1 MQGEFGIAGVTFN
14 GRQELLEKLWL
25 EIYEGDDRRMVELI
39 PEPENKY
46 DPNAVRIDV
55 NMDGIKKDIGYVPK
69 DINQNILALLIDDR
83 IKYARLIKIS
93 KVPDKNI
100 FGGVIEYEVS
110 EK

>member
-25 EIYEGDDRRMVELI
+25 EAYESGDRRMVELV

-46 DPNAVRIDV
+46 DANAVRIDV
-55 NMDGIKKDIGYVPK
+55 NMNGIKKDIGYVPK
-69 DINQNILALLIDDR
+69 DINQNVLALLKDDR
-83 IKYARLIKIS
+83 IKYARLIKVG

-100 FGGVIEYEVS
+100 FGGTISYEIS